1 MNKVILCGN
10 VGKDP
15 EIKDAGTTKIVNL
28 PVATTSRIKKGEEW
42 VDNTQWHN
50 VVFWGKS
57 AEYVAKTALKG
68 DVITVSGEINYREY
82 TNKDGVKK
90 NVTEIK
96 ADMNGYPSITQRKAR
111 AQNPTQ
117 SASSGGSDNVG
128 GDVPPS
134 NNDLPF

>member
-68 DVITVSGEINYREY
+68 DVITVDGEINYRKY
-82 TNKDGVKK
+82 TAKDGTEKS
-90 NVTEIK
+90 VTEIK
-96 ADMNGYPSITQRKAR
+96 ADPTKFPVITQRKAR
-111 AQNPTQ
+111 AQ
-117 SASSGGSDNVG
+117 SSGATSSGSADA
-128 GDVPPS
+128 PPPD
-134 NNDLPF
+134 NDLPF

>member
-15 EIKDAGTTKIVNL
+15 EIKDAGSTKIVNL
-28 PVATTSRIKKGEEW
+28 SVATTSRIKKGEEW

-111 AQNPTQ
+111 AQNAGVP
-117 SASSGGSDNVG
+117 SSGSSDA
-128 GDVPPS
+128 PPPD
-134 NNDLPF
+134 NDLPF

>member
-15 EIKDAGTTKIVNL
+15 EIKDAGSTKIVNL
-28 PVATTSRIKKGEEW
+28 SVATTSRIKKGEEW

-96 ADMNGYPSITQRKAR
+96 ADPNKFPVITQRKAR
-111 AQNPTQ
+111 AT
-117 SASSGGSDNVG
+117 SSGATSSSDI
-128 GDVPPS
+128 DAHTAQ
-134 NNDLPF
+134 DLPF

>member
-15 EIKDAGTTKIVNL
+15 EIKDAGSTKIVNL
-28 PVATTSRIKKGEEW
+28 SVATTSRIKKGEEW

-82 TNKDGVKK
+82 TNKEGVKK

-111 AQNPTQ
+111 VQNTE
-117 SASSGGSDNVG
+117 STSSGSSDT
-128 GDVPPS
+128 PPPD
-134 NNDLPF
+134 NDLPF

>member
-15 EIKDAGTTKIVNL
+15 EIKDAGSTKIVNL
-28 PVATTSRIKKGEEW
+28 SVATTSRIKKGEEW

-111 AQNPTQ
+111 VQNTE
-117 SASSGGSDNVG
+117 STSSGSNDA
-128 GDVPPS
+128 PPS
-134 NNDLPF
+134 DDLPF

>member
-15 EIKDAGTTKIVNL
+15 EIKDAGSTKIVNL
-28 PVATTSRIKKGEEW
+28 SVATTSRIKKGEEW

-111 AQNPTQ
+111 AQNTG
-117 SASSGGSDNVG
+117 ATSSGSSDA
-128 GDVPPS
+128 PPPD
-134 NNDLPF
+134 NDLPF

>member
-28 PVATTSRIKKGEEW
+28 SVATTSRIKKGEEW

-82 TNKDGVKK
+82 TNKEGVKK

-111 AQNPTQ
+111 VQNTE
-117 SASSGGSDNVG
+117 STSSGSSDT
-128 GDVPPS
+128 PPPD
-134 NNDLPF
+134 NDLPF

>member
-15 EIKDAGTTKIVNL
+15 EIKDAGSTKIVNL
-28 PVATTSRIKKGEEW
+28 SVATTSRIKKGEEW

-68 DVITVSGEINYREY
+68 DVILVEGEINHRKY
-82 TNKDGVKK
+82 TAKDGTEK

-96 ADMNGYPSITQRKAR
+96 ADPTKFPVITQRKVR
-111 AQNPTQ
+111 AQNAGVP
-117 SASSGGSDNVG
+117 SSGSSDA
-128 GDVPPS
+128 PPPD
-134 NNDLPF
+134 NDLPF

>member
-15 EIKDAGTTKIVNL
+15 EIKDAGSTKIVNL
-28 PVATTSRIKKGEEW
+28 SVATTSRIKKGEEW

-90 NVTEIK
+90 SVTEIK
-96 ADMNGYPSITQRKAR
+96 ADPTKFPVITQRKAR
-111 AQNPTQ
+111 AQNTGVP
-117 SASSGGSDNVG
+117 SSSDI
-128 GDVPPS
+128 DAHAAQ
-134 NNDLPF
+134 DLPF

>member
-15 EIKDAGTTKIVNL
+15 EIKDAGSTKIVNL
-28 PVATTSRIKKGEEW
+28 SVATTSRIKKGEEW

-90 NVTEIK
+90 SVTEIK

-111 AQNPTQ
+111 VQNTE
-117 SASSGGSDNVG
+117 STSSGSSDT
-128 GDVPPS
+128 PPPD
-134 NNDLPF
+134 NDLPF